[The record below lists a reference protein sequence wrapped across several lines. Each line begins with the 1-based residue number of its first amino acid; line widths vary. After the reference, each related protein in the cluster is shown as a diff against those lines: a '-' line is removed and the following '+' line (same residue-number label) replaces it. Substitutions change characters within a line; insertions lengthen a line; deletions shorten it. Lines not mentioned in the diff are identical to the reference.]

1 MNHAVSQR
9 TITLVWLLL
18 VALTGVSWVFGSRAA
33 GVTAAPH
40 PAGLALLA
48 VAFFKARLV
57 ILYFMEVSDAPR
69 PLRIIMEAWV
79 VVALVAVSSM
89 YWFRGLT

>member
-1 MNHAVSQR
+1 MNYAASQR
-9 TITLVWLLL
+9 TITLVWVLL
-18 VALTGVSWVFGSRAA
+18 VALTGVSWVFGSRPV

-79 VVALVAVSSM
+79 LVALTAVSSM
-89 YWFRGLT
+89 YWLRGLA

>member
-1 MNHAVSQR
+1 MNYAVSHR

-18 VALTGVSWVFGSRAA
+18 VILTGISWLLGSRPA
-33 GVTAAPH
+33 GIITAPH
-40 PAGLALLA
+40 LAGLALLA

-79 VVALVAVSSM
+79 VVALIAVSTM
-89 YWFRGLT
+89 YWSRPLT